1 MDLVSRHSAW
11 QCGVGA
17 LSVVVALVISAAPST
32 ATTILRITG
41 ARLAFYSDYFA
52 LTGDGDVHV
61 DLNAST
67 SVSGQMLYLD
77 LRENRLIVAGGVRLS
92 VKGATQPGA
101 ALAIDFDEQRASF
114 IAFAPDP
121 QLRTYRGLD
130 ISTPSSGER
139 PAPGAFEARDLSA
152 SVPVILAKK
161 VTIGLRSYLRF
172 GSCRVAPIGGVA
184 AYVPLPSLYVNFA
197 KNPNLAQTTLG
208 AATAA
213 AAIKLTGS
221 ANAASALALSYASTT
236 KFGVGFQQN
245 AVWEKGWGVLSIF
258 PINQSSPFFSA
269 IVSQAPSQTFGLQ
282 ASTLLNSYPSGGS
295 LPSSSAQ
302 FSYVQM
308 TQSLHDAYLQLNY
321 QFGSSDLLATP
332 PIEAAYGLS
341 PRYGPTHPSSAQVGL
356 NSSMLDIGHVLDLNV
371 RGGYVYNHNGDGL
384 QQFGGVTYTSIWSP
398 YAGVT
403 LATPRIALRAEG
415 IGAAPYLVL
424 QATCQRQWN
433 SLPHTIDQVNSNV
446 TLTQPVPIGSVMVS
460 YTISNV
466 KDDYGAA
473 QRQAYPVIAS
483 SQDPG
488 YAAFQGFA
496 TFRTLTLDLV
506 YAVNPYFALSVAGQQ
521 HTDFPAPSP
530 VLFTPVQPSVLGVN
544 PLPDYLGQ
552 PPYDLPIAARIR
564 VNGSL
569 SINVQSTYYFN
580 YYGNTWNGVQV
591 QFLP

>member
-1 MDLVSRHSAW
+1 LAPKHSVW
-11 QCGVGA
+11 RCGAGA
-17 LSVVVALVISAAPST
+17 LFVVVILQLWATPAA
-32 ATTILRITG
+32 ATTILKITG
-41 ARLAFYSDYFA
+41 ARLSFYSDYYA
-52 LTGDGDVHV
+52 LKADGDVSIA
-61 DLNAST
+61 LNAST
-67 SVSGQMLYLD
+67 HVTGQTLYLD
-77 LRENRLIVAGGVRLS
+77 LRQNRMIVAGAVRLS
-92 VKGATQPGA
+92 VQGVTQPGA
-101 ALAIDFDEQRASF
+101 ALAVDFDQQRAYF
-114 IAFAPDP
+114 IAFAPEP
-121 QLRTYRGLD
+121 QVKTYDGLD
-130 ISTPSSGER
+130 LSKASSSAAQ
-139 PAPGAFEARDLSA
+139 PAGVFEARDLSE

-184 AYVPLPSLYVNFA
+184 AYVPLPSLYINFA

-269 IVSQAPSQTFGLQ
+269 IVSQAPSQSFGLQ

-295 LPSSSAQ
+295 LPASKAQ
-302 FSYVQM
+302 FNYVQM

-332 PIEAAYGLS
+332 PIQGAYGLS
-341 PRYGPTHPSSAQVGL
+341 PRYGPTHPSSVQVGL
-356 NSSMLDIGHVLDLNV
+356 NSSTLGIGHLLDLNA

-384 QQFGGVTYTSIWSP
+384 QQFGGVNYTSIWSP
-398 YAGVT
+398 YAGLT
-403 LATPRIALRAEG
+403 LSTPRIGLRAEG

-424 QATCQRQWN
+424 QATGQRQWN
-433 SLPHTIDQVNSNV
+433 SLPHSIDQANTNA
-446 TLTQPVPIGSVMVS
+446 TLTQPISIGSVIAS

-473 QRQAYPVIAS
+473 QRQAYPVIAPV
-483 SQDPG
+483 QDPG

-496 TFRTLTLDLV
+496 TFRTLSLALV

-530 VLFTPVQPSVLGVN
+530 ALFTPVQPTVLGVN

-552 PPYDLPIAARIR
+552 PPYDLPITARIR

-580 YYGNTWNGVQV
+580 YFGNTWNGVQV